1 MRDRPRRP
9 AGPRGRSRPRGPAAA
24 TRPVTRRSS
33 TGSDAATTRT
43 SAPRHPSRLSG
54 RAVILG
60 VVLLALA
67 MSYVFPL
74 RVYLTQ
80 QAEIS
85 ELRGSQQAQRDH
97 IAGLEAE
104 AARWA
109 DDEYVRVQARKRRFF
124 VEPGEIPIIIV
135 WDEEETGDAGRDPDE
150 EPEHPEPWWS
160 TLWSSV
166 EAADRDPADGT
177 GDAPQTTPPAGE

>member
-9 AGPRGRSRPRGPAAA
+9 AGPRGRSRPRGSAAA
-24 TRPVTRRSS
+24 TRPVTRRPS
-33 TGSDAATTRT
+33 TGSGAATRT
-43 SAPRHPSRLSG
+43 SAPRPPSRLTS

-74 RVYLTQ
+74 RIYLTQ

-85 ELRGSQQAQRDH
+85 ELRVSHQAQREH

-104 AARWA
+104 ADRWA
-109 DDEYVRVQARKRRFF
+109 DDEYVRIQARKRRFF

-135 WDEEETGDAGRDPDE
+135 WDEEETGDAGGDPDDG
-150 EPEHPEPWWS
+150 PQRAEPWWS

-166 EAADRDPADGT
+166 EAADEDTADRT
-177 GDAPQTTPPAGE
+177 GDVPQTTPPAGE